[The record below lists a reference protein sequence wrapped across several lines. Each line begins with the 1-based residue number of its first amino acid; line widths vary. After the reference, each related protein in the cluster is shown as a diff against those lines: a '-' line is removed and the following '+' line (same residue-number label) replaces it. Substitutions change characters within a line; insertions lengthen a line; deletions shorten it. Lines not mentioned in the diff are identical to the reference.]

1 MKQEQ
6 FESLYRDQW
15 QRFESLLSQL
25 ERRSPKPTAP
35 DLAAFPGLYR
45 QVCQF
50 LALAQE
56 RCYSAYLIDELN
68 DLVLRGHHLLY
79 VRQTGF
85 WGSIGRFLALDF
97 PHLVRQEQVFIWIA
111 FGLLYLPALLFFVAL
126 QLEPHL
132 VYSLMEPA
140 QVTDFERMYN
150 PSGEHIGRNRESD
163 SDFMMFGYY
172 IYNNISVAFRCFAG
186 GLLLML
192 GSVVSL
198 VFNGLLLGG
207 VAGHLTNLG
216 YPQTLF
222 SFVIGHGAFEL
233 TAIGIAGGAGLKL
246 GYSVIVPGRLT
257 RLASLKSAAATGIRL
272 MYGVILML
280 LIAAFIEA
288 FWSSNGSLA
297 PALKYGVGA
306 MLWSL
311 VLIYL
316 GWSGRG
322 RGMKLS
328 HLTAKS
334 HHL

>member
-6 FESLYRDQW
+6 FELLYRDRW
-15 QRFESLLSQL
+15 QRFEGLLSQL
-25 ERRSPKPTAP
+25 ERGSAKAVAGE
-35 DLAAFPGLYR
+35 LADFPGLYR

-56 RCYSAYLIDELN
+56 RCYSAHLIDELN
-68 DLVLRGHHLLY
+68 DLVLRGHHQLY

-85 WGSIGRFLALDF
+85 WSGWGRFVARDF
-97 PHLVRQEQVFIWIA
+97 PRLVRQEQAFIWTA
-111 FGLLYLPALLFFVAL
+111 FGLMYLPALLFFIVL
-126 QLEPHL
+126 QLAPHL
-132 VYSLMEPA
+132 IYSFMDPA
-140 QVTDFERMYN
+140 QVMSFESMYD
-150 PSGEHIGRNRESD
+150 PGSEHIGRDRESD

-186 GLLLML
+186 GLVLML
-192 GSVVSL
+192 GSIISL
-198 VFNGLLLGG
+198 VVNGLLLGG

-246 GYSVIVPGRLT
+246 GYRLMVPGQLT
-257 RLASLKSAAATGIRL
+257 RLASLKAAAATGIRL

-280 LIAAFIEA
+280 LMAAFIEA

-297 PALKYGVGA
+297 PAVKYGVGA
-306 MLWSL
+306 LLWSL
-311 VLIYL
+311 VLFYL
-316 GWSGRG
+316 GFSGRSPSSG
-322 RGMKLS
+322 QRPD
-328 HLTAKS
+328 A
-334 HHL
+334 